1 MSRPFHCLF
10 SKTISAVKLLNYKV
24 ISSLKNRTY
33 RSKLK
38 KHQIG
43 TEISLANGL
52 EPTSYSIYYIN
63 LDSRIDRL
71 QGLEANLEERKFPA
85 VIRLSGVKKTNG
97 ALGCALSHIK
107 ALESFLNESTGEL
120 LIIVE
125 DDCRFLINFSRLSE
139 LLTEFISNQKLCV
152 FVICPSVQGLRIP
165 ISQNFD
171 VSNNIQT
178 TACYAVKR
186 HFVPD
191 LLANFRESVSKLEA
205 GNHRNQAAIDI
216 HWKKLQQRFLFAVP
230 KERLAFQESSYS
242 NIENRVVKYD

>member
-1 MSRPFHCLF
+1 MSRSFLYLF

-24 ISSLKNRTY
+24 ISSLKNWTY
-33 RSKLK
+33 SSKLK
-38 KHQIG
+38 KHHIRN
-43 TEISLANGL
+43 ENSLTNRL
-52 EPTSYSIYYIN
+52 EPTSFSIYYIN

-71 QGLEANLEERKFPA
+71 QELQANLEARKFPA
-85 VIRLSGVKKTNG
+85 VIRLSGIKKTNG

-107 ALESFLNESTGEL
+107 ALESFLNESTSEL
-120 LIIVE
+120 LIVME
-125 DDCRFLINFSRLSE
+125 DDCRFLINFSRLAE
-139 LLTEFISNQKLCV
+139 LLTEFISSQKLFV

-186 HFVPD
+186 HFVPN
-191 LLANFRESVSKLEA
+191 LLANFRESASRLEA

-216 HWKKLQQRFLFAVP
+216 HWKKLQQQFLFAVP
-230 KERLAFQESSYS
+230 KEKLAFQESSYS
-242 NIENRVVKYD
+242 DIENKVVKYE